1 MLVGY
6 PEPFELK
13 RPRAGPPAF
22 TEGKR
27 GMTTMTPAEAEAVWT
42 AIDEQRAR
50 TAHLLEQLSQ
60 EQWDHPSL
68 CQGWTVGH
76 VAAHLTMQQQR
87 VRDVSA
93 FVAHNPRML
102 RSVTLNATIHDSAV
116 LQAQRLP
123 ATEITSRIRAMI
135 GSRRHNAFVTPL
147 ETLTDILVHS
157 QDIAIPLG
165 LDLPMRP
172 TAGALAAAR
181 RWETRHTWLATV
193 FRRIPLDGYR
203 LTATDTDW
211 TRGEGREIAGA
222 IGALL
227 LLLTGRSAALE
238 QLTGE
243 GADALRSAAS
253 RPA

>member
-1 MLVGY
+1 
-6 PEPFELK
+6 
-13 RPRAGPPAF
+13 
-22 TEGKR
+22 
-27 GMTTMTPAEAEAVWT
+27 MTTMTPAEADAVW
-42 AIDEQRAR
+42 AGIDDQRTR
-50 TAHLLEQLSQ
+50 TADLLEQLTA

-68 CQGWTVGH
+68 CQGWTVRH
-76 VAAHLTMQQQR
+76 VAAHLTLQQQR
-87 VRDVSA
+87 VRDVAA

-102 RSVTLNATIHDSAV
+102 RSLTLNATIHDSAV
-116 LQAQRLP
+116 LQAQVLSSQ
-123 ATEITSRIRAMI
+123 EIISRIRAMI

-165 LDLPMRP
+165 LDLTMRP
-172 TAGALAAAR
+172 TPSTLAATR
-181 RWETRHTWLATV
+181 RWDTRGTGLAMV
-193 FRRIPLDGYR
+193 FRRLPLDGYR

-211 TRGEGREIAGA
+211 TRGQGPEIAGP

-253 RPA
+253 RSV